1 MLTISVLFLSS
12 WIASSFSLK
21 AFPSLYDVQFIVDVT
36 IRVDFNIRNRFLLTF
51 INQIN
56 LDRLVYFIY

>member
-36 IRVDFNIRNRFLLTF
+36 IRVDFNIRNRF
-51 INQIN
+51 
-56 LDRLVYFIY
+56 Y